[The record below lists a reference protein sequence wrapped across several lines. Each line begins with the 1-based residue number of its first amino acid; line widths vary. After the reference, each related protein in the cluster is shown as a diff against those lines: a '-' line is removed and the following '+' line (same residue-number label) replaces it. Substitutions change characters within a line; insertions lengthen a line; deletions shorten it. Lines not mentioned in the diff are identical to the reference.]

1 MPKSKIQKQEI
12 SRDLSARLEKAKS
25 VVFTSFTGLGVKD
38 NEALRVSLNAQD
50 SEYYA
55 AKKTLLKR
63 ALAAANIEGSET
75 AELEGQVAATF
86 GYGDEVAPAK
96 LIAKF
101 IKDNEGKVKF
111 LGGVLEGRYIDA
123 AGITA
128 LATLP
133 SKEQLYAQLVGSINA
148 PVSGF
153 VNVLAGNLRSLV
165 RVLSAI
171 QESK

>member
-1 MPKSKIQKQEI
+1 MPKSKQQKQEI
-12 SRDLSARLEKAKS
+12 SRDISVRLERAKS

-38 NEALRVSLNAQD
+38 NEALRASLYEQN

-63 ALAAANIEGSET
+63 VLAEAKIEGSDT
-75 AELEGQVAATF
+75 AEFDGQVAVTF
-86 GYGDEVAPAK
+86 GYEDEVAPAK

-101 IKDNEGKVKF
+101 IKDNEGKMAF
-111 LGGVLEGRYIDA
+111 LGGILEGRYIDA
-123 AGITA
+123 AGVRE

-133 SKEQLYAQLVGSINA
+133 SKEELYAQIVGSINA
-148 PVSGF
+148 PISGF

-171 QESK
+171 QEAK